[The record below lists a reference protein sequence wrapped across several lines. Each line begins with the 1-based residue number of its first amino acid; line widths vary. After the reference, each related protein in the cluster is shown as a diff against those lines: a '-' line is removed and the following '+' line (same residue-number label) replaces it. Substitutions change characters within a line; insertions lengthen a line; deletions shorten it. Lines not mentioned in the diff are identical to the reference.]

1 MLGGMKVGDCGVILV
16 IDHDHEFRE
25 LAEDVWKLAAD
36 LGVKTFIFEQGPN
49 VLDDHIALNRAGI
62 PSIDIIDFDYEH
74 WHKLSDTPDKCSPVA
89 MANVAKVLM
98 AWVQKIK

>member
-1 MLGGMKVGDCGVILV
+1 MLDLFAGKGAEYKVEQNSAFYAGELV
-16 IDHDHEFRE
+16 
-25 LAEDVWKLAAD
+25 EDIWKLAAS
-36 LGVKTFIFEQGPN
+36 LEVASFRYEQGPN

-62 PSIDIIDFDYEH
+62 PSIDIIDFNYEH

-98 AWVQKIK
+98 AWLQKIK